1 MNAKAMVPLVLA
13 VVLGLTAALLVRSAM
28 SHRGSAPVTASNLV
42 TVVVAKQDS
51 DPGHALTIED
61 VGTAKVPAEVAP
73 SQVFSDPMQLVGR
86 VAVTP
91 LVRGQ
96 TILETLLAPNGTGS
110 GLQSLIPTGYRAVTL
125 EVTEFS
131 GVAGML
137 EPGCKV
143 DVVSVMQDTAK
154 KGSIA
159 RTVLQDIKVSAVGR
173 QIAPAHPQP
182 GQPMPPP
189 SNSITLLVTPKQAQ
203 TLQLAT
209 NTGRPWLVLRATKDG
224 VELPLESTTLAD
236 LQGTPNV
243 DPNAGGDPVADP
255 MLNPQAGP
263 TPATP
268 ASDESA
274 TPPTIRRSITMINGG
289 VESQVTVTVPNPRA
303 SIMAPLDRGDEVP
316 AIPGDR

>member
-28 SHRGSAPVTASNLV
+28 SHRTSAPVGPSNLV

-73 SQVFSDPMQLVGR
+73 GGVYSDPAQLVGR

-110 GLQSLIPTGYRAVTL
+110 GLQSLIPPGYRALTL

-143 DVVSVMQDTAK
+143 DVVSVMQDAAK

-159 RTVLQDIKVSAVGR
+159 RTILQDIKVSAVGR

-182 GQPMPPP
+182 GQPLPPP
-189 SNSITLLVTPKQAQ
+189 SNSVTLLVTPKQAQ

-209 NTGRPWLVLRATKDG
+209 NTGRPWLVLRATRDG
-224 VELPLESTTLAD
+224 TEVPLDSTTLAD
-236 LQGTPNV
+236 LQGAPN
-243 DPNAGGDPVADP
+243 DNTGTDAVAD
-255 MLNPQAGP
+255 NTVATAP

-268 ASDESA
+268 TSDQTAVPSMV
-274 TPPTIRRSITMINGG
+274 RRSITVINGG
-289 VESQVTVTVPNPRA
+289 VESQVTVQVPNPRA
-303 SIMAPLDRGDEVP
+303 SIMVQPDTGDAFPQIPMDR
-316 AIPGDR
+316 